1 MNSSPVRF
9 VCPACGTRLKA
20 PGQLM
25 GQGRDCPR
33 CGCQL
38 TVPRHVREDI
48 GPILVLSEAPPGY
61 RAGAAY
67 RRGA

>member
-1 MNSSPVRF
+1 MTSCPVRF
-9 VCPACGTRLKA
+9 GCPACGARIKA
-20 PGQLM
+20 PGQLT
-25 GQGRDCPR
+25 GQRRNCPR
-33 CGCQL
+33 CGRGF
-38 TVPRHVREDI
+38 TVPRHGREDV